1 MFTAVVSIQK
11 AKWYWRSTCG
21 LDTPL
26 ASHILVQCLV
36 VITRRP
42 ESETYSSTFVH
53 MGMTNSI
60 DAMSN
65 IVVIP
70 QFALA
75 AWINTCA
82 GTLARNRCDVMR
94 RGVGTLRLRMSTW
107 SPTCERTWLWRV
119 KLVNEFTTII
129 KHDHQPADVVV
140 NVWDTRCVAA
150 VGLLLT
156 VNEIWKHLYA
166 CLW

>member
-1 MFTAVVSIQK
+1 MFTAVVSIQE

-36 VITRRP
+36 VIARRP

-53 MGMTNSI
+53 MGMRNRM

-65 IVVIP
+65 IVVIQ
-70 QFALA
+70 QFASA
-75 AWINTCA
+75 AWTNTCA
-82 GTLARNRCDVMR
+82 AASARSRCDVMR

-107 SPTCERTWLWRV
+107 NLTCERTWLWRV
-119 KLVNEFTTII
+119 KLVDEFTTVV
-129 KHDHQPADVVV
+129 KRDHQPADVVV
-140 NVWDTRCVAA
+140 KVWDARCVAA
-150 VGLLLT
+150 VGLFVT
-156 VNEIWKHLYA
+156 ENEVCKRLYA